1 MNVDNVKQSSEYILN
16 SLNTY
21 KLEDISD
28 GMLKSYLMHATG
40 IANELAKELNIR
52 HLKPK
57 K

>member
-1 MNVDNVKQSSEYILN
+1 MKVDNIKFSSKYIFD
-16 SLNTY
+16 SLSTY

-28 GMLKSYLMHATG
+28 GMLKSYLMHATV

>member
-1 MNVDNVKQSSEYILN
+1 MKVDNIKSSSEYILN
-16 SLNTY
+16 SFNTY
-21 KLEDISD
+21 KLEDMSD

-40 IANELAKELNIR
+40 ISNALAKELNIR

>member
-1 MNVDNVKQSSEYILN
+1 MKVDDIKSSSKYILD

-21 KLEDISD
+21 NLEDISD

>member
-1 MNVDNVKQSSEYILN
+1 MNIDNIKMSSEYILN

-40 IANELAKELNIR
+40 ISNELAKELNIR